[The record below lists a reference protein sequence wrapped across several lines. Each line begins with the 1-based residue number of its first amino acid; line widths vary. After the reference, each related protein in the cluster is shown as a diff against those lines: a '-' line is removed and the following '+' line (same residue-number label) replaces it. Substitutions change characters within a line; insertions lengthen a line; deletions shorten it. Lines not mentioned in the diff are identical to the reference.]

1 MSCVTHDQVE
11 AMMMADKIVAPD
23 RGSVA
28 PVGSPLE
35 LYSRPSGLF
44 AASFIGSPTTN
55 LIKGAPA
62 DKRGAATIGIW
73 PEHSGVSAIADE
85 WPVTARLAGH
95 LGSDTFVHADADG
108 VGALTSRLEGEAP
121 LKPDQRIFATPHEA
135 NLHRFDEGGRI
146 N

>member
-1 MSCVTHDQVE
+1 MSYVTHDQVE
-11 AMMMADKIVAPD
+11 AMTMADKIVAPD
-23 RGSVA
+23 RGSVT

-35 LYSRPSGLF
+35 LYSRPNGLF

-62 DKRGAATIGIW
+62 DKRGAATIGIR
-73 PEHSGVSAIADE
+73 PEHSSVSAIAGE
-85 WPVTARLAGH
+85 RLVTARVAGH
-95 LGSDTFVHADADG
+95 LGSDAFVDADADG

-135 NLHRFDEGGRI
+135 NLLGFDEGRRI